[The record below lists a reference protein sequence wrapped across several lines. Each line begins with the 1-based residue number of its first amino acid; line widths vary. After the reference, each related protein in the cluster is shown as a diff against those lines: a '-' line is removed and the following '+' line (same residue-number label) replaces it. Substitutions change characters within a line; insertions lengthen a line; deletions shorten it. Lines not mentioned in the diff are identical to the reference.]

1 MRKEGSSLPD
11 RMAAG
16 RETADQSPAGSAG
29 TVAVPRNNFLRKF
42 RLYETRSTF
51 YVVGNN
57 KDSSYWRVLK
67 INRLEPSE
75 LSIHEDPRIY
85 SENECHDMLTQIHL
99 KNIATDGLRF
109 VTKCYGIAGFV
120 KFLGPYYMLLITR
133 RRKVGTICGHSI
145 YAVSKSEMITLPN
158 SDVLSNIAYSK
169 DENRYKSLLCS
180 TCLREDFFFSY
191 SYNIMRSLQINL
203 CDGETKSDLH
213 ETMFVWN
220 AFLTRGVRDLLQNT
234 TWIVALVYGFFK
246 QAKICVSGKYFW
258 LTLIARRS
266 RHFAGTRYLKRGVNE
281 KGEVANDVEIEQIV
295 SEDIPGGISSAI
307 ASVVQNRGSIPLFW
321 SQQTSK
327 FNLRPDII
335 LHKKDKNFDATWLHF
350 DNLVKRYGNP
360 IIILNL
366 IKSFEK
372 KPRESLLHAEFTN
385 AIDSINKDLSE
396 EKRLKFLHWDIQ
408 NYTRRKGANV
418 LESLGKVAACTLEI
432 TGYFY
437 CQTTSPLKNQNIL
450 ECSQPLGHYRGELL
464 RKPGNRSFIDF
475 IRTSDIPQSKYSGAN
490 TEKDGDTLANE
501 AYSASAQ
508 NEYSDKTNYQSN
520 IFAKPIKFQKGILR
534 TNCIDCLD
542 RTNVAQYAFGLA
554 ALGHQLHA
562 VGSREAV
569 KITLHSP
576 LADDLMV
583 LYEKM
588 GDKLALQYGGSPA
601 HNKIFS
607 ERRGQWKAAT
617 QSQELLRTIQRY
629 YSNAYMDVEKQ
640 HSINLFLGYFQ
651 PQHGK
656 PALWD
661 LDASQ
666 PYSTGRNYAFA
677 DEYTRSIFVRSLSDG
692 NVLSEGSPPLSFS
705 DVAPNDLVS
714 SSLSARVEQQLPVRG
729 LCDSTPEILSCE
741 NNVPHLGSTV
751 FRNFTSDDAHICFS
765 DHKLNGSDCSNFL
778 DFDWLSSAGS
788 SCKDEE
794 HKISSL
800 INSPNAN
807 LATKNVTDSVS
818 NEVITILHEESH
830 RVQEVEANRR
840 EASSTSVAE
849 SSKAGQFSDKFA
861 YWVDHGGAFGY

>member
-1 MRKEGSSLPD
+1 MRKEGSGLPD

-16 RETADQSPAGSAG
+16 RETEDHSAAGSAG
-29 TVAVPRNNFLRKF
+29 TVAAPRNNYLRKF

-57 KDSSYWRVLK
+57 KDSSCWRVLK

-85 SENECHDMLTQIHL
+85 SENECRDMLTQIHE

-109 VTKCYGIAGFV
+109 VTKCYGIVGFV

-158 SDVLSNIAYSK
+158 SDVLSNITYSK
-169 DENRYKSLLCS
+169 DEN
-180 TCLREDFFFSY
+180 SY

-203 CDGETKSDLH
+203 CDGETKSDIH

-220 AFLTRGVRDLLQNT
+220 AFLTCGVRDHLHNT

-335 LHKKDKNFDATWLHF
+335 LHKKDKNFDATRLHF

-372 KPRESLLHAEFTN
+372 KPRESLLHTEFTN

-408 NYTRRKGANV
+408 NYTRRKGVNV

-437 CQTTSPLKNQNIL
+437 CQLTSALKNQNIL
-450 ECSQPLGHYRGELL
+450 ECSQPLGHYHGELL
-464 RKPGNRSFIDF
+464 CKPGNRSFTDF
-475 IRTSDIPQSKYSGAN
+475 LCYDFTRKDGIQKSDIPQIKYSGAS

-501 AYSASAQ
+501 VYSASAK

-617 QSQELLRTIQRY
+617 QSQEFLRTIQRH

-651 PQHGK
+651 PQQGK

-677 DEYTRSIFVRSLSDG
+677 DECTRSFFVRSLSDG
-692 NVLSEGSPPLSFS
+692 NVLSEGSPPLTFS

-714 SSLSARVEQQLPVRG
+714 SSLPARVEHQSAVG
-729 LCDSTPEILSCE
+729 LWYSTPEIFSCE
-741 NNVPHLGSTV
+741 NNASHL
-751 FRNFTSDDAHICFS
+751 RNITSDDTHICFS
-765 DHKLNGSDCSNFL
+765 KHKLNGSDCSNFL
-778 DFDWLSSAGS
+778 DFDWLSSAGN

-800 INSPNAN
+800 ISSPNAN
-807 LATKNVTDSVS
+807 FATENVTDGVS
-818 NEVITILHEESH
+818 NEVIIILQEESH

-840 EASSTSVAE
+840 EPSSINVAE

-861 YWVDHGGAFGY
+861 YWVDHGGTFSY